1 MCYADYSFL
10 YFYVL
15 ASMEM
20 ILTIPS
26 FFIFGTSTVTI
37 IFFLFICDIYYV
49 YISMIFTRLTYICL
63 VLLTVTTAPLPYRF
77 CRIYTPNI
85 SVVSIVNILL

>member
-20 ILTIPS
+20 ILIIPS

-49 YISMIFTRLTYICL
+49 Y
-63 VLLTVTTAPLPYRF
+63 P
-77 CRIYTPNI
+77 
-85 SVVSIVNILL
+85 